1 MAFDFISAFVDNYAN
16 TERFSQLTRQIFPP
30 AVQIWGKKE
39 AVWLD
44 TGDAWRLFVDIPE
57 LRTVINKRAQMMS
70 SNIPKLYNKDGELVE
85 NHWLNDLIKKPNGV
99 QSWSDVVY
107 SMSVQDALYSNVVAY
122 CPMRSF
128 GIRNLIITLP
138 NNKIQINLSGKKLKQ
153 MEVNDLITNFKFT
166 YDDGSTEII
175 ALEDAVYLTTADG
188 MNIVRPISRID
199 SLRLPLSNI
208 MASYN
213 KRNVLLENLGAI
225 GILSAQQNDMGGA
238 IPMTPEERT
247 KIQRD
252 WYRRQKDELI
262 ITESNVNWQPMSY
275 PTRDLML
282 FEELTEDKM
291 AIIDAYGL
299 NYNLFS
305 SEKGSTFSNV
315 RDSIRMAYT
324 DTIIPET
331 QAMYDSIISQF
342 GLQSEGYYLEACFDH
357 LPILQ
362 EDESQKATAEKV
374 KVDTYSVMLKD
385 GVITQKQYADEFGI
399 ELESIDKTESRAAAL
414 AQAQTNLKGTVG
426 GLDGIIALN
435 NAVSI
440 GQMDRATAINTLI
453 NYYGYEP
460 SIANSMITN
469 TTNNTNANSIPQ

>member
-1 MAFDFISAFVDNYAN
+1 
-16 TERFSQLTRQIFPP
+16 
-30 AVQIWGKKE
+30 VQIWGKKE

-44 TGDAWRLFVDIPE
+44 TGDAWRLFIDIPE
-57 LRTVINKRAQMMS
+57 LRSVINKRATMMS
-70 SNIPKLYNKDGELVE
+70 SNVPTLFDKDGNLVTD
-85 NHWLNDLIKKPNGV
+85 HWINDLITKPNGV

-122 CPMRSF
+122 CPVRSF
-128 GIRNLIITLP
+128 GQRNLIITLP
-138 NNKIQINLSGKKLKQ
+138 NNKIKINLSGKKLKQ
-153 MEVNDLITNFKFT
+153 MEINDLIDSFVFT
-166 YDDGSTEII
+166 YDDGSKETIQ
-175 ALEDAVYLTTADG
+175 LEDSIYLTTADG

-225 GILSAQQNDMGGA
+225 GILSAQSNDMGGA
-238 IPMTPEERT
+238 IPMTPEERQ
-247 KIQRD
+247 KIQKD

-282 FEELTEDKM
+282 FEELTEDKL
-291 AIIDAYGL
+291 AIIDAFGL

-315 RDSIRMAYT
+315 RDSIRMCYT

-331 QAMYDSIISQF
+331 QQMYDSMIAQW
-342 GLQSEGYYLEACFDH
+342 GLQGEYYLQANFQH

-362 EDESQKATAEKV
+362 DDEQVKAQAEKT
-374 KVDTYSVMLKD
+374 KVDTWSVMLRD
-385 GVITQKQYADEFGI
+385 GVITQQQYAEEFDI
-399 ELESIDKTESRAAAL
+399 ELQKQDRTEAQAAAL

-426 GLDGIIALN
+426 GLDGIIGLN
-435 NAVSI
+435 AAVSS
-440 GQMDRATAINTLI
+440 GQMDRQTAVNTLV
-453 NYYGYEP
+453 NYYGYDP
-460 SIANSMITN
+460 VTANSMITN
-469 TTNNTNANSIPQ
+469 PIPNANT

>member
-1 MAFDFISAFVDNYAN
+1 MAFNFLSAFVDNYAN
-16 TERFSQLTRQIFPP
+16 TDRYRNLTRQIFPP

-44 TGDAWRLFVDIPE
+44 TGDAWRLFIDIPE
-57 LRTVINKRAQMMS
+57 LRSVVNKRATMMS
-70 SNIPKLYNKDGELVE
+70 SNVPTLFDKDGNLVTD
-85 NHWLNDLIKKPNGV
+85 HWINDLINKPNGV

-122 CPMRSF
+122 CPLRSF
-128 GIRNLIITLP
+128 GQRNLIITLP

-153 MEVNDLITNFKFT
+153 MEMNDLITSFVFT
-166 YDDGSTEII
+166 YDDGSKETIELQDSI
-175 ALEDAVYLTTADG
+175 YLTTADG
-188 MNIVRPISRID
+188 MNIVKPISRID

-225 GILSAQQNDMGGA
+225 GILSAQSNDMGGA
-238 IPMTPEERT
+238 IPMTPEERQ
-247 KIQRD
+247 KIQKD

-282 FEELTEDKM
+282 FEELTEDKL
-291 AIIDAYGL
+291 AIIDAFGL

-305 SEKGSTFSNV
+305 SDKGATFTNV

-331 QAMYDSIISQF
+331 QQIYDSMIAQW
-342 GLQSEGYYLEACFDH
+342 GLQGEYYLKADFNH

-362 EDESQKATAEKV
+362 DDENQKATAHKTKV
-374 KVDTYSVMLKD
+374 ETVKMINELVPLTEDQLK
-385 GVITQKQYADEFGI
+385 Q
-399 ELESIDKTESRAAAL
+399 L
-414 AQAQTNLKGTVG
+414 
-426 GLDGIIALN
+426 LDL
-435 NAVSI
+435 
-440 GQMDRATAINTLI
+440 
-453 NYYGYEP
+453 
-460 SIANSMITN
+460 
-469 TTNNTNANSIPQ
+469 

>member
-1 MAFDFISAFVDNYAN
+1 MAFNFLSAFVDNYAN
-16 TERFSQLTRQIFPP
+16 TDRYRNLTRQIFPP

-44 TGDAWRLFVDIPE
+44 TGDAWRLFIDIPE
-57 LRTVINKRAQMMS
+57 LRSVVNKRATMMS
-70 SNIPKLYNKDGELVE
+70 SNVPTLFDKDGNLVTD
-85 NHWLNDLIKKPNGV
+85 HWINDLINKPNGV

-122 CPMRSF
+122 CPLRSF
-128 GIRNLIITLP
+128 GQRNLIITLP
-138 NNKIQINLSGKKLKQ
+138 NNKIKINLSGKKLKQ
-153 MEVNDLITNFKFT
+153 MEMNDLITSFVFT
-166 YDDGSTEII
+166 YDDGSKETIELQDSI
-175 ALEDAVYLTTADG
+175 YLTTADG

-225 GILSAQQNDMGGA
+225 GILSSQSNDMGGA
-238 IPMTPEERT
+238 IPMTPEERQ
-247 KIQRD
+247 KIQKD

-282 FEELTEDKM
+282 FEELTEDKL
-291 AIIDAYGL
+291 AIIDAFGL

-305 SEKGSTFSNV
+305 SDKGATFSNV

-331 QAMYDSIISQF
+331 QQIYDSMIAQW
-342 GLQSEGYYLEACFDH
+342 GLQGEYYLKADFNH

-362 EDESQKATAEKV
+362 DDENQKATAHKTKV
-374 KVDTYSVMLKD
+374 ETVKMINELVPLTEDQLK
-385 GVITQKQYADEFGI
+385 Q
-399 ELESIDKTESRAAAL
+399 L
-414 AQAQTNLKGTVG
+414 
-426 GLDGIIALN
+426 LDL
-435 NAVSI
+435 
-440 GQMDRATAINTLI
+440 
-453 NYYGYEP
+453 
-460 SIANSMITN
+460 
-469 TTNNTNANSIPQ
+469 

>member
-1 MAFDFISAFVDNYAN
+1 MAFEFVSAFVDNYFD
-16 TERFSQLTRQIFPP
+16 TQRFSQLTRQIFPP

-57 LRTVINKRAQMMS
+57 LRAVVNKRATMMAA
-70 SNIPKLYNKDGELVE
+70 NKPILHDKAGNVVE
-85 NHWLNDLIKKPNGV
+85 NHWINDLIRKPNGV

-122 CPMRSF
+122 CPLRSF
-128 GIRNLIITLP
+128 NQRNLIIALP
-138 NNKIQINLSGKKLKQ
+138 NNKIQVNLSGKKLKQ
-153 MEVNDLITNFKFT
+153 MEINDLISSFVFT
-166 YDDGSTEII
+166 YDDGSTETI
-175 ALEDAVYLTTADG
+175 AIQDAIYLTTADG
-188 MNIVRPISRID
+188 MNIVKPISRID

-208 MASYN
+208 MASYR

-225 GILSAQQNDMGGA
+225 GILSAQNNDMGGA
-238 IPMTPEERT
+238 IPMTPEERN
-247 KIQRD
+247 KIQKD

-282 FEELTEDKM
+282 FEELTEDKL
-291 AIIDAYGL
+291 AIIDAFGL

-305 SEKGSTFSNV
+305 SEKGATFTNV

-331 QAMYDSIISQF
+331 QQMYDSMIAQW
-342 GLQSEGYYLEACFDH
+342 GLQGEYHLEANFDH

-362 EDESQKATAEKV
+362 DDASQKASAEKT

-385 GVITQKQYADEFGI
+385 GVVTQQQYAEEFGI
-399 ELESIDKTESRAAAL
+399 ELQKQDRTESQAAAL

-435 NAVSI
+435 NAVSS
-440 GQMDRATAINTLI
+440 GQMDRQTAINTLV
-453 NYYGYEP
+453 NYYGYDVTV
-460 SIANSMITN
+460 ANSMITN
-469 TTNNTNANSIPQ
+469 PQSNANT

>member
-1 MAFDFISAFVDNYAN
+1 
-16 TERFSQLTRQIFPP
+16 
-30 AVQIWGKKE
+30 
-39 AVWLD
+39 
-44 TGDAWRLFVDIPE
+44 
-57 LRTVINKRAQMMS
+57 MS
-70 SNIPKLYNKDGELVE
+70 SNVPTLFDKEGNLVTD
-85 NHWLNDLIKKPNGV
+85 HWINDLITKPNGV

-122 CPMRSF
+122 CPVRSF
-128 GIRNLIITLP
+128 GQRNLIITLP
-138 NNKIQINLSGKKLKQ
+138 NNKIKINLSGKKLKQ
-153 MEVNDLITNFKFT
+153 MEINDLIDSFVFT
-166 YDDGSTEII
+166 YDDGSKETIQ
-175 ALEDAVYLTTADG
+175 LEDSIYLTTADG

-225 GILSAQQNDMGGA
+225 GILSAQSNDMGGA
-238 IPMTPEERT
+238 IPMTPEERQ
-247 KIQRD
+247 KIQKD

-282 FEELTEDKM
+282 FEELTEDKL
-291 AIIDAYGL
+291 AIIDAFGL

-305 SEKGSTFSNV
+305 SEKGATFSNV

-331 QAMYDSIISQF
+331 QQMYDSMIAQW
-342 GLQSEGYYLEACFDH
+342 GLQGEYYLQANFQH

-362 EDESQKATAEKV
+362 DDEQVKAQAEKT
-374 KVDTYSVMLKD
+374 KVDTWSVMLRD
-385 GVITQKQYADEFGI
+385 GVITQQQYAEEFDI
-399 ELESIDKTESRAAAL
+399 ELQKQDRTEAQAAAL

-426 GLDGIIALN
+426 GLDGIIGLN
-435 NAVSI
+435 AAVSS
-440 GQMDRATAINTLI
+440 GQMDRQTAVNTLV
-453 NYYGYEP
+453 NYYGYDP
-460 SIANSMITN
+460 VTANSMITN
-469 TTNNTNANSIPQ
+469 PIQNANT

>member
-1 MAFDFISAFVDNYAN
+1 
-16 TERFSQLTRQIFPP
+16 
-30 AVQIWGKKE
+30 
-39 AVWLD
+39 
-44 TGDAWRLFVDIPE
+44 
-57 LRTVINKRAQMMS
+57 MS
-70 SNIPKLYNKDGELVE
+70 SNVPTLFDKDGNLVTD
-85 NHWLNDLIKKPNGV
+85 HWINDLITKPNGV

-122 CPMRSF
+122 CPVRSF
-128 GIRNLIITLP
+128 GQRNLIITLP
-138 NNKIQINLSGKKLKQ
+138 NNKIKINLTGKKLKQ
-153 MEVNDLITNFKFT
+153 MEINDLIDSFVFT
-166 YDDGSTEII
+166 YDDGSKETIQ
-175 ALEDAVYLTTADG
+175 LEDSIYLTTADG

-225 GILSAQQNDMGGA
+225 GILSAQSNDMGGA
-238 IPMTPEERT
+238 IPMTPEERQ
-247 KIQRD
+247 KIQKD

-282 FEELTEDKM
+282 FEELTEDKL
-291 AIIDAYGL
+291 AIIDAFGL

-305 SEKGSTFSNV
+305 SEKGATFSNV

-331 QAMYDSIISQF
+331 QQMYDSMIAQW
-342 GLQSEGYYLEACFDH
+342 GLQGEYYLQANFQH

-362 EDESQKATAEKV
+362 DDEQVKAQAEKT
-374 KVDTYSVMLKD
+374 KVDTWSVMLRD
-385 GVITQKQYADEFGI
+385 GVITQQQYAEEFDI
-399 ELESIDKTESRAAAL
+399 ELQKQDRTEAQAAAL

-426 GLDGIIALN
+426 GLDGIISLN
-435 NAVSI
+435 DAVSS
-440 GQMDRATAINTLI
+440 GQMDRQTAVNTLV
-453 NYYGYEP
+453 NYYGYDP
-460 SIANSMITN
+460 VTANSMITN
-469 TTNNTNANSIPQ
+469 PIPNANT

>member
-16 TERFSQLTRQIFPP
+16 TDRFSNLTRQIFPP

-57 LRTVINKRAQMMS
+57 LRTVVNKRATMMA
-70 SNIPKLYNKDGELVE
+70 SNIPMLYDKNDNIVE
-85 NHWLNDLIKKPNGV
+85 NHWINDLINKPNGV

-122 CPMRSF
+122 CPKRVL
-128 GIRNLIITLP
+128 GQRNLIITLP
-138 NNKIQINLSGKKLKQ
+138 NNKVKINLSGKKLKQ
-153 MEVNDLITNFKFT
+153 MEMNDLITSFVFT
-166 YDDGSTEII
+166 YDDGSKETIE
-175 ALEDAVYLTTADG
+175 LEDSVYLTTADG
-188 MNIVRPISRID
+188 MNIVKPISRID

-208 MASYN
+208 MASYK

-238 IPMTPEERT
+238 IPMTPEERQ
-247 KIQRD
+247 KIQKD

-282 FEELTEDKM
+282 FEELTEDKL
-291 AIIDAYGL
+291 AIIDAFGL

-305 SEKGSTFSNV
+305 SDKGATFTNV

-331 QAMYDSIISQF
+331 QQMYDSMIAQW
-342 GLQSEGYYLEACFDH
+342 GLQGEYYLQANFDH

-362 EDESQKATAEKV
+362 DDENQKATANKTKV
-374 KVDTYSVMLKD
+374 ETVKMINELVPLTEEQLK
-385 GVITQKQYADEFGI
+385 Q
-399 ELESIDKTESRAAAL
+399 L
-414 AQAQTNLKGTVG
+414 
-426 GLDGIIALN
+426 LDL
-435 NAVSI
+435 
-440 GQMDRATAINTLI
+440 
-453 NYYGYEP
+453 
-460 SIANSMITN
+460 
-469 TTNNTNANSIPQ
+469 